1 MIKINLDL
9 EKDIGEIEVQG
20 NTMEILEE
28 TTFIAA
34 TILLETYKDVKKEIG
49 ISLEEYLTP
58 FIEVLKEVVLNNEEE
73 ENENEIVVT
82 KAKLNKDQATEIQK
96 ILESKNDEALLNFL
110 KKIL

>member
-9 EKDIGEIEVQG
+9 EKDIEEIEVQG

-82 KAKLNKDQATEIQK
+82 KAKLNKDQAAEVQK

-110 KKIL
+110 KNIL